1 MIKYIIFNQEE
12 LDRIRN
18 GGKVTTIDDDCTSI
32 IYVSKET
39 FEEVISRT
47 VEDTVEPCDFCSD
60 FSSKKCGDYIYK
72 DPKEDG
78 RFDLFADSG
87 DPWEYGIVERIKYCP
102 YCGRLL
108 EDNKTE

>member
-32 IYVSKET
+32 FYVSKET
-39 FEEVISRT
+39 FEEAISKT
-47 VEDTVEPCDFCSD
+47 VEDTVEPCDFCSN
-60 FSSKKCGDYIYK
+60 FSLKNHENHIEK
-72 DPKEDG
+72 DEDG
-78 RFDLFADSG
+78 CFNIWADTG
-87 DPWEYGIVERIKYCP
+87 DPWEWGIVEKIKYCP

-108 EDNKTE
+108 EDNKSE